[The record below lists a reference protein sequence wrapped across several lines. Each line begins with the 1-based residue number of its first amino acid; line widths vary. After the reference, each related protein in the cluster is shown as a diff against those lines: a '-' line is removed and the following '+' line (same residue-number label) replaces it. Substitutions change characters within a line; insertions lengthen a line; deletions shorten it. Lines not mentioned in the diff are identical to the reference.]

1 VTIHKRLQSYL
12 QGFTSL
18 FFPTYCAACGCTL
31 FRNEI
36 VLCLKCYADLPRTGY
51 HLDPENEVAQ
61 LFWGRIP
68 LYQVASFIYFAK
80 GSRYQH
86 ILHELKYNGQ
96 RRIGIEMGR
105 MFGYELKNTPFSGVD
120 MIHPVPLHHKK
131 QKKRGYNQSELI
143 ASGMAEIL
151 HLPVE
156 TTLISRKEDTLS
168 QTRKSRYER
177 WENVMHIFRCENP
190 DAIRNKHVLLVD
202 DVITTGATI
211 EACASC
217 ILALEGVTVSVAS
230 LAYAKLQ

>member
-1 VTIHKRLQSYL
+1 VTINNRLQSYL
-12 QGFTSL
+12 QDFASL
-18 FFPTYCAACGCTL
+18 IYPTYCAACGCAL
-31 FRNEI
+31 FRNEP
-36 VLCLKCYADLPRTGY
+36 VLCLKCYADLPRTGF
-51 HLDPENEVAQ
+51 HKDPENEVSQ
-61 LFWGRIP
+61 LFWGRI
-68 LYQVASFIYFAK
+68 LLQQVSSFIYFAK
-80 GSRYQH
+80 GSPYQH

-96 RRIGIEMGR
+96 KRIGIEMGR
-105 MFGYELKNTPFSGVD
+105 MFGIELKYTPFSCAD

-156 TTLISRKEDTLS
+156 TTLISRKDDTLS

-177 WENVMHIFRCENP
+177 WENVQHVFCCENP
-190 DAIRNKHVLLVD
+190 EAIRNKHVLLVD

-217 ILALEGVTVSVAS
+217 ILKFEGVSVSVAS

>member
-1 VTIHKRLQSYL
+1 M
-12 QGFTSL
+12 
-18 FFPTYCAACGCTL
+18 
-31 FRNEI
+31 
-36 VLCLKCYADLPRTGY
+36 CLRCLTDLPRTGF
-51 HLDPENEVAQ
+51 HQDPENEVAQ
-61 LFWGRIP
+61 MFWGRIP
-68 LYQVASFIYFAK
+68 LNQVSSFIYFAK

-96 RRIGIEMGR
+96 KRIGIEMGR
-105 MFGYELKNTPFSGVD
+105 MFGNELKNTPFSGVD
-120 MIHPVPLHHKK
+120 LIHPVPLHHKK

-151 HLPVE
+151 HLPVA
-156 TTLISRKEDTLS
+156 TTFISRKDDTLS

-177 WENVMHIFRCENP
+177 WENVQHIFRCENP
-190 DAIRNKHVLLVD
+190 DAIRNKHILLVD

-217 ILALEGVTVSVAS
+217 ILGGEGVTVSVAS

>member
-1 VTIHKRLQSYL
+1 M
-12 QGFTSL
+12 
-18 FFPTYCAACGCTL
+18 
-31 FRNEI
+31 
-36 VLCLKCYADLPRTGY
+36 
-51 HLDPENEVAQ
+51 
-61 LFWGRIP
+61 FWGRIP
-68 LYQVASFIYFAK
+68 VNQVSSFIYFAK

-96 RRIGIEMGR
+96 KRIGIEMGR
-105 MFGYELKNTPFSGVD
+105 MFGNELKNTPFSGVD
-120 MIHPVPLHHKK
+120 LIHPVPLHPKK

-151 HLPVE
+151 HLPVA
-156 TTLISRKEDTLS
+156 TTFISRKDDTLS

-177 WENVMHIFRCENP
+177 WENVQHIFRCENP
-190 DAIRNKHVLLVD
+190 DAIRNKHILLVD

-217 ILALEGVTVSVAS
+217 ILGCEGVTVSVAS